1 MTRLVGPDSDSRTP
15 FGRDKGLASR
25 TVDLFTDAACTT
37 LADVRTFDPAAPST
51 VGAAI
56 TGSRVTL
63 DATGRMPRF
72 WFPDAVTTLYARIVR
87 GQQVIPVTVTANAVL
102 ASLVAGQA
110 PTVAVGAG
118 LGSAGNGA
126 AVSVAN
132 ATDFAGTLT
141 ITTAS
146 TGTGAGVLA
155 TITLA
160 TARGAAVKALFF
172 PKTAASAALAAY
184 ANTTTGVADLRTA
197 ATPAASTTYVFDYVI
212 VG

>member
-1 MTRLVGPDSDSRTP
+1 MTRLVGPDPDSRTP
-15 FGRDKGLASR
+15 FGRDKSLANR

-37 LADVRTFDPAAPST
+37 PADVRAFDPAAPST

-56 TGSRVTL
+56 SGARVTL
-63 DATGRMPRF
+63 DVTGRLPRF
-72 WFPDAVTTLYARIVR
+72 WFPDAVATLYARVVR
-87 GQQVIPVTVTANAVL
+87 GQQVAPVTVTAGL
-102 ASLVAGQA
+102 ALSNLVAGQA
-110 PTVAVGAG
+110 PTVAAGAG
-118 LGSAGNGA
+118 LGSSGNGA
-126 AVSVAN
+126 AVSLAN
-132 ATDFAGTLT
+132 ASDLAGTLT

-146 TGTGAGVLA
+146 TGTAAGVLA

-184 ANTTTGVADLRTA
+184 SNTTTGVADLRTA
-197 ATPAASTTYVFDYVI
+197 ATPAPSTTYVFDYVI

>member
-1 MTRLVGPDSDSRTP
+1 MTRLVGPDPDSRTV
-15 FGRDKGLASR
+15 FGRDKGVAGR

-37 LADVRTFDPAAPST
+37 PADIRVFDAATPNT

-56 TGSRVTL
+56 SGARVTL
-63 DATGRMPRF
+63 DVTGRLPRF

-87 GQQVIPVTVTANAVL
+87 GQQVLAVTATANQTIGN
-102 ASLVAGQA
+102 LVSGQA
-110 PTVAVGAG
+110 PTVAIGAG
-118 LGSAGNGA
+118 LGSSGNGA
-126 AVSVAN
+126 AVSLAN
-132 ATDFAGTLT
+132 ASDFAGTLS

-160 TARGAAVKALFF
+160 TARGAAVKAVFF

-184 ANTTTGVADLRTA
+184 ANSSTAGADLRTA